1 MAMMVTCGLTPMV
14 PGKTLAS
21 AIYRPGVS
29 QVCPSGPTTILAAST
44 HPTCAHEVSHK
55 ILVSSTLGRAA
66 TIVGIIDGLALERN
80 ERRVEFP
87 GPGSKVEFG
96 KFSGS
101 FDEFF
106 LIE

>member
-1 MAMMVTCGLTPMV
+1 MV

-29 QVCPSGPTTILAAST
+29 QVCPSGPTAILAAST
-44 HPTCAHEVSHK
+44 HPTCAHEVSRK
-55 ILVSSTLGRAA
+55 ILRIFNSRSRSYHQGNL
-66 TIVGIIDGLALERN
+66 IDGPKHWKGMKG
-80 ERRVEFP
+80 RVEFP

-101 FDEFF
+101 
-106 LIE
+106 